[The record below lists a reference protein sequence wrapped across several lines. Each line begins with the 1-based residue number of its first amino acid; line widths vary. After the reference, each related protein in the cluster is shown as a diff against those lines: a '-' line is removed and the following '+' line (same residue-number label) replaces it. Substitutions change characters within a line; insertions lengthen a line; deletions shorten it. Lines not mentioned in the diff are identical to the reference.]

1 MKGMFILLAAIV
13 VAGAAGYLY
22 VRQADARK
30 TPAADRPA
38 VAPTPQAEQPQE
50 QPAPEVQAAPQPQA
64 PSPAVNAPSP
74 AESAAEP
81 VAAAPQAP
89 APQVAAAPQVASAPQ
104 APQPAQP
111 PVLDVAAQPQP
122 YQPITPPPLLAP
134 VRFGM
139 TRAQLVGLYNIA
151 WTRQEAGEA
160 MLVHYPTADRHQ
172 MVRFYFSP
180 ADSLYRIE
188 MRFEPAEGQ
197 TVKGLYDLFRSQLA
211 QQYAN
216 VLEKSETHWSDGTVV
231 ARIGVVMGS
240 VEVSFTCPS
249 AKP

>member
-50 QPAPEVQAAPQPQA
+50 QPAPEVQTAPQPQA

-81 VAAAPQAP
+81 VAAAPPAAP
-89 APQVAAAPQVASAPQ
+89 APPVASAPQ

-111 PVLDVAAQPQP
+111 PALDVAAQQQP

-139 TRAQLVGLYNIA
+139 ARAQVVGLYNIA

-160 MLVHYPTADRHQ
+160 MLVHYPTADKHQ

-216 VLEKSETHWSDGTVV
+216 VLEKSEAHWSDGTVV
-231 ARIGVVMGS
+231 VRIGVVMGS